1 MNRKEKRAASKRL
14 GIMQFQQKLSRK
26 QKFNLMYENVIAG
39 KKAEKEFEENVRQ
52 QINSQIEEKESQ
64 IILSFAEN
72 IAKRKNIP
80 VIDAMKE
87 AQIEYQKMGTK

>member
-1 MNRKEKRAASKRL
+1 MNRKEKRSTSKRL

-26 QKFNLMYENVIAG
+26 QKFDLMHENIITG
-39 KKAEKEFEENVRQ
+39 KKTQEEFKENIRQ

-64 IILSFAEN
+64 IILHLAED

-87 AQIEYQKMGTK
+87 AQTEYYKMGKK